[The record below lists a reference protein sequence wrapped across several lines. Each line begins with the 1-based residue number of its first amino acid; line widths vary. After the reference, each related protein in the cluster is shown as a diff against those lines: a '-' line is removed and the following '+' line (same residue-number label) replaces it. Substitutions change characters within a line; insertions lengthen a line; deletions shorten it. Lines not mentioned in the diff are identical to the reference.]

1 MPFVS
6 LRHAGAGATSPLV
19 IRPKTGRRPHPVASK
34 PGDVKR
40 STGGVEKNGTMHHAS
55 NIWSLLMVIYD
66 PLMKKVIEIIHTHFV
81 NFDHF
86 HMLASHKRKM
96 TNNPR
101 KGPGFFHLLRLI
113 AFSYYFKY
121 FHAFFK
127 ISPNHHT
134 FPRPSRCFFG
144 FFPGAFKKLGPP
156 WRSLGFASE
165 TEQGRDVEDG
175 CTMVALP
182 QATADRLVW
191 AALHLLLP
199 VSAYE
204 VLALG
209 NFFGLVGGGR

>member
-1 MPFVS
+1 
-6 LRHAGAGATSPLV
+6 
-19 IRPKTGRRPHPVASK
+19 
-34 PGDVKR
+34 
-40 STGGVEKNGTMHHAS
+40 
-55 NIWSLLMVIYD
+55 
-66 PLMKKVIEIIHTHFV
+66 
-81 NFDHF
+81 
-86 HMLASHKRKM
+86 MLASHKRKM

-209 NFFGLVGGGR
+209 NFLDWWEVGGDGPSKKHWISGEGNALSISETHRFCFSFSL